1 MRSLPAL
8 IVIAI
13 LVAVAVFVADQP
25 GRVSILWQG
34 WRIETSVAVLILG
47 ALAFA
52 VAAAITFGL
61 LRRLIGA
68 PRALLRARRE
78 GRRRDGYRA
87 LTQGMVAVA
96 AGDAEEAQR
105 YARKADILLAEPPLT
120 LLLSA
125 QAAQLKGDE
134 DAARKYFAAML
145 NRPET
150 EFLGLRG
157 LLTQALRRG
166 EETAALRLAERAH
179 TMRPKTPWVLT
190 NLLELQV
197 KAGEWQN
204 AQATLAE
211 AVKFKVL
218 PAAAGRHHQ
227 AALLLARSRA
237 AEDDDAAALSL
248 AREAQD
254 LAPDFA
260 PAAARRAQLLQRA
273 GNRNKA
279 AKAIEA
285 AWRRAPHPLLAE
297 TYAALFAEEPPLSRV
312 KRAER
317 LAALNADHWES
328 RLAVAQAA
336 LAAQLWG
343 EARRQ
348 LAATVAPGE
357 AGNESSGGEARPS
370 ARICRL
376 MAALE
381 EAEHGD
387 GTAARSWL
395 ARAAEAPADPVW
407 ICNSCGAESR
417 DWQPLCPR
425 CRAFDSLTWQIPTRA
440 VPALAEYPADRPAA
454 LLTAAPAP
462 AGGEKAARWPP
473 AAAPAAFVGSGAPV
487 DAGRG

>member
-1 MRSLPAL
+1 MRTIPAL
-8 IVIAI
+8 IAIAV
-13 LVAVAVFVADQP
+13 LVAVAVLIADQP

-34 WRIETSVAVLILG
+34 WRIETSAAVLIVG
-47 ALAFA
+47 TLAIGL
-52 VAAAITFGL
+52 AAAIIFGL
-61 LRRLIGA
+61 LRRLIGGPSA
-68 PRALLRARRE
+68 FLRGRRE
-78 GRRRDGYRA
+78 RRRRDGYRA

-96 AGDAEEAQR
+96 AGDPEEAQR
-105 YARKADILLAEPPLT
+105 YARKADVLLAEPPLT

-190 NLLELQV
+190 SLLDLQV
-197 KAGEWQN
+197 RAGEWQN

-211 AVKFKVL
+211 AIKVKLV
-218 PAAAGRHHQ
+218 PVATGRHHQ

-237 AEDDDAAALSL
+237 AEDDAPSALSL
-248 AREAQD
+248 AGEAQD

-260 PAAARRAQLLQRA
+260 PAAARRAQLLQRT
-273 GNRNKA
+273 GNRHKA
-279 AKAIEA
+279 AKTIET
-285 AWRRAPHPLLAE
+285 AWRRAPHPLSAE
-297 TYAALFAEEPPLSRV
+297 VYATLFADEPPLARV
-312 KRAER
+312 KRCER
-317 LAALNADHWES
+317 LAALNPNHVES
-328 RLAVAQAA
+328 RLVVAQAA

-348 LAATVAPGE
+348 LAAIVSAHGE
-357 AGNESSGGEARPS
+357 ASPSGEARPS
-370 ARICRL
+370 ARVCRL

-387 GTAARSWL
+387 GAAARAWL
-395 ARAAEAPADPVW
+395 ARAAEAPPDPLWV
-407 ICNSCGAESR
+407 CKSCGAESR

-425 CRAFDSLTWQIPTRA
+425 CRVFDSLAWQVPTRA
-440 VPALAEYPADRPAA
+440 VPSLPDTPGDRPVA
-454 LLTAAPAP
+454 LLPAASAAPA
-462 AGGEKAARWPP
+462 AGKAARWPVAT
-473 AAAPAAFVGSGAPV
+473 AASAALAGTGAQV
-487 DAGRG
+487 DVSRG

>member
-13 LVAVAVFVADQP
+13 LVAVAVFVTDQP

-52 VAAAITFGL
+52 VAAAIAFGL

-166 EETAALRLAERAH
+166 EETAALRLVERAH

-211 AVKFKVL
+211 AIKVKVL
-218 PAAAGRHHQ
+218 PAATGRHHQ

-248 AREAQD
+248 AQEAQD

-297 TYAALFAEEPPLSRV
+297 TYAALFADEPPLSRV

-317 LAALNADHWES
+317 LAALNPDHWES
-328 RLAVAQAA
+328 RITVAQAA

-348 LAATVAPGE
+348 LAATVPRGEASPGE
-357 AGNESSGGEARPS
+357 EARPS

-387 GTAARSWL
+387 GAAARTWL
-395 ARAAEAPADPVW
+395 TRAAEAPADPVW
-407 ICNSCGAESR
+407 ICNSCG
-417 DWQPLCPR
+417 
-425 CRAFDSLTWQIPTRA
+425 
-440 VPALAEYPADRPAA
+440 
-454 LLTAAPAP
+454 
-462 AGGEKAARWPP
+462 
-473 AAAPAAFVGSGAPV
+473 GAPPRQ
-487 DAGRG
+487 GRRSSGVEQLIRNQ

>member
-1 MRSLPAL
+1 MRRLPAL
-8 IVIAI
+8 IVIAV
-13 LVAVAVFVADQP
+13 LVAVAVFIADQP

-34 WRIETSVAVLILG
+34 WRVETSVAVLIVG
-47 ALAFA
+47 TLAVA
-52 VAAAITFGL
+52 VAAAVFFGL
-61 LRRLIGA
+61 VRRLIGG
-68 PRALLRARRE
+68 PRAFLRARRE
-78 GRRRDGYRA
+78 RRRRDGYRA

-105 YARKADILLAEPPLT
+105 YARKADVLLAEPPLT

-125 QAAQLKGDE
+125 QAAQLNGDE

-166 EETAALRLAERAH
+166 EEATALRLAERAH

-197 KAGEWQN
+197 RAGEWQN

-211 AVKFKVL
+211 AIKAKLV
-218 PAAAGRHHQ
+218 PGATGRHHQ
-227 AALLLARSRA
+227 AALLLAQSRA
-237 AEDDDAAALSL
+237 AGDDAAAALSL
-248 AREAQD
+248 AGEAQD

-273 GNRNKA
+273 GNQHKA
-279 AKAIEA
+279 AKAIET

-297 TYAALFAEEPPLSRV
+297 IYGALFADEPPLSRV
-312 KRAER
+312 KRGER
-317 LAALNADHWES
+317 LAALNPDHVES
-328 RLAVAQAA
+328 RLVVAQAA

-348 LAATVAPGE
+348 LTAIVSPPGD
-357 AGNESSGGEARPS
+357 ASPGGDARPA

-387 GTAARSWL
+387 GAAARVWL
-395 ARAAEAPADPVW
+395 ARAAEAPPDKLW

-425 CRAFDSLTWQIPTRA
+425 CRAFDSLAWEVPTRA
-440 VPALAEYPADRPAA
+440 VPSLPEYPSDRPVA
-454 LLTAAPAP
+454 LLPAAAGHP
-462 AGGEKAARWPP
+462 GGEKAARWP
-473 AAAPAAFVGSGAPV
+473 APAALAGTGAPV